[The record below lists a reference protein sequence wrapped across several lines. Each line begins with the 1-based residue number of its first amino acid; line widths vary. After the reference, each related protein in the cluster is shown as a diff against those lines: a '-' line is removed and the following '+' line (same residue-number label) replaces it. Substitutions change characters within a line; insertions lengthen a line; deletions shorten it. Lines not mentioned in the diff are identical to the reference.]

1 MKGCSAKRNSEE
13 DAEHDYCTRRTAGRG
28 QGTQARRIADK
39 YGIPQLSTGDMFR
52 EKIASGDELGKKI
65 KGIVESGN
73 LVPSEITIQMIV
85 DRIKEPDCANGFL
98 LDGFPRNVEQAE
110 GLEKALK
117 EAGKNLDA
125 VVQLDV
131 NDDELVERISG
142 RFTCACCDEGY
153 HDKFKN
159 RLWKIHVM
167 NAVQKGNLNAAL
179 MIRRKRLR
187 YALMSITTRQ
197 RRSLAYYQSR
207 DLLDKVNGMQD
218 MDKVS
223 EDISAV
229 LDAIAAGDAPKR
241 KTAVIRRFKAA

>member
-1 MKGCSAKRNSEE
+1 MIIVLVGPPG
-13 DAEHDYCTRRTAGRG
+13 AGK
-28 QGTQARRIADK
+28 GTQARRIADK

-65 KGIVESGN
+65 KDIVESGN

-110 GLEKALK
+110 GLEKALA
-117 EAGKNLDA
+117 EAGKSLDA

-142 RFTCACCDEGY
+142 RFTCSCCDEGY
-153 HDKFKN
+153 HDKFKKPAVEDTCDACGAEGQFKRRADDTPEKVKV
-159 RLWKIHVM
+159 RLDVYHDQTAPI
-167 NAVQKGNLNAAL
+167 
-179 MIRRKRLR
+179 
-187 YALMSITTRQ
+187 
-197 RRSLAYYQSR
+197 LAYYQSR
-207 DLLDKVNGMQD
+207 DLLDQVDGMQD

-241 KTAVIRRFKAA
+241 KNGSNPKI